1 MQNDG
6 GIIMNN
12 ILKTKDLRKTYVLN
26 KKEHNVLNNVDLQIK
41 EGEFLSVMGPS
52 GSGKSTLL
60 YNVSGMDKMTAGS
73 VVFKGIELS
82 TLSEKEMSTLRLHEM
97 GFVFQQ
103 INLLKNLDIIDNIII
118 PAYMAKD
125 RSRKAIN
132 HFAIELMEKT
142 GISELANNDITQA
155 SGGQLQRVAIC
166 RSLINN
172 PKIIFGDEP
181 TGALNSKSANEI
193 MDMFKVINE
202 SGTTIMLVT
211 HDVKVAS
218 KTERVLFMIDGKIEG
233 EYNLGKLKEEDKDS
247 MLREEKLSKWLFEMN
262 W

>member
-1 MQNDG
+1 MQNNG

-12 ILKTKDLRKTYVLN
+12 ILEVKDLCKTYVVN
-26 KKEHNVLNNVDLQIK
+26 KRELNVLNNVNLQIK
-41 EGEFLSVMGPS
+41 EGEFISVMGPS

-103 INLLKNLDIIDNIII
+103 INLLKNLGIIDNIVVS
-118 PAYMAKD
+118 AYMAKN
-125 RSRKAIN
+125 RCRKEVN
-132 HFAIELMEKT
+132 QFAIELMEKT
-142 GISELANNDITQA
+142 GITELADNDITQA

-172 PKIIFGDEP
+172 PDIIFGDEP
-181 TGALNSKSANEI
+181 TGALNSKSSNEI
-193 MDMFKVINE
+193 MDIFKNINE
-202 SGTTIMLVT
+202 SGSTIMLVT
-211 HDVKVAS
+211 HNVKVAS

-233 EYNLGKLKEEDKDS
+233 EYNLGKLKEEDEDS
-247 MLREEKLSKWLFEMN
+247 TEREEKLSKWLLEMG

>member
-1 MQNDG
+1 MQDKG

-12 ILKTKDLRKTYVLN
+12 ILEVKDLCKTYVVN
-26 KKEHNVLNNVDLQIK
+26 KRKQNVLNNVNLQIK
-41 EGEFLSVMGPS
+41 EGEFISVMGPS

-118 PAYMAKD
+118 SAYMAKD
-125 RSRKAIN
+125 RSRKEIN

-172 PKIIFGDEP
+172 PDIIFGDEP
-181 TGALNSKSANEI
+181 TGSLNSKSANEI
-193 MDMFKVINE
+193 MDIFKDINE
-202 SGTTIMLVT
+202 SGSTIMLVT

-233 EYNLGKLKEEDKDS
+233 EYNLGKFKEEDKDS
-247 MLREEKLSKWLFEMN
+247 TEREEKLSKWLLEMG

>member
-1 MQNDG
+1 MQNNG

-12 ILKTKDLRKTYVLN
+12 ILKVKDLCKTYVVN
-26 KKEHNVLNNVDLQIK
+26 KRELNVLNNVNLQIK
-41 EGEFLSVMGPS
+41 EGEFISIMGPS

-103 INLLKNLDIIDNIII
+103 INLLKNLGIIDNIVVS
-118 PAYMAKD
+118 AYMAKN
-125 RSRKAIN
+125 RNRKEVN
-132 HFAIELMEKT
+132 QFAIELMEKT
-142 GISELANNDITQA
+142 GITELADNDITQA

-172 PKIIFGDEP
+172 PDIIFGDEP
-181 TGALNSKSANEI
+181 TGALNSKSSNEI
-193 MDMFKVINE
+193 MDIFKDINE
-202 SGTTIMLVT
+202 SGSTIMLVT
-211 HDVKVAS
+211 HNVKVAS

-233 EYNLGKLKEEDKDS
+233 EYNLGKFKEEDKDS
-247 MLREEKLSKWLFEMN
+247 TEREEKLSKWLLEMG

>member
-1 MQNDG
+1 MQNNG

-12 ILKTKDLRKTYVLN
+12 ILEVKDLCKTYVVN
-26 KKEHNVLNNVDLQIK
+26 KRKQNVLNNVNLQIK
-41 EGEFLSVMGPS
+41 EGEFISVMGPS

-82 TLSEKEMSTLRLHEM
+82 TLLEKEMSTLRLHEM

-103 INLLKNLDIIDNIII
+103 INLLKNLGIIDNIVVS
-118 PAYMAKD
+118 AYMAKN
-125 RSRKAIN
+125 RNRKEIN
-132 HFAIELMEKT
+132 QFAIELMEKT
-142 GISELANNDITQA
+142 GITELADNDITQA

-172 PKIIFGDEP
+172 PDIIFGDEP
-181 TGALNSKSANEI
+181 TGSLNSKSANEI
-193 MDMFKVINE
+193 MDIFKDINE
-202 SGTTIMLVT
+202 SGSTIMLVT

-233 EYNLGKLKEEDKDS
+233 EYNLGKFKEEDKDS
-247 MLREEKLSKWLFEMN
+247 TEREEKLSKWLLEMG